1 MHAPQFARSLLSVQH
16 DDLDI
21 QRRGKSVIAIAI
33 VVIACSVL
41 IGLIGIFVPA
51 WRAVSV
57 LLVGVI
63 LFGGASI
70 GLARSGRVSQ
80 AALLLI
86 GAVQVVLIATP
97 LAAEKV
103 AFTPFFFMIPVLLG
117 LITLHNNQ
125 VWLVTLMTLGSIGT
139 LALLARDLPPTILN
153 DTSVYSLS
161 SMLIMIIA
169 AVGFVGSRVTQRA
182 ISAATYAQRQTEQ
195 IAFAL
200 QREKDSLTERVQTRT
215 ADLAQALDEAR
226 QLTAEQ
232 ARLLSENA
240 QQRDVIRNLSV
251 PVLPL
256 DKGLLVIPVIGTLD
270 RERLDDV
277 RRQALGA
284 IETYAAERV
293 LLDITGVPVLD
304 RTVAESLLGTIHAA
318 RLLGAEVTL
327 VGIRPEV
334 AEALV
339 SLNLDTRTV
348 QSYSSLQMALQ
359 ITRSA
364 GARA

>member
-1 MHAPQFARSLLSVQH
+1 
-16 DDLDI
+16 
-21 QRRGKSVIAIAI
+21 
-33 VVIACSVL
+33 
-41 IGLIGIFVPA
+41 
-51 WRAVSV
+51 
-57 LLVGVI
+57 
-63 LFGGASI
+63 
-70 GLARSGRVSQ
+70 
-80 AALLLI
+80 
-86 GAVQVVLIATP
+86 
-97 LAAEKV
+97 
-103 AFTPFFFMIPVLLG
+103 
-117 LITLHNNQ
+117 
-125 VWLVTLMTLGSIGT
+125 
-139 LALLARDLPPTILN
+139 
-153 DTSVYSLS
+153 
-161 SMLIMIIA
+161 
-169 AVGFVGSRVTQRA
+169 
-182 ISAATYAQRQTEQ
+182 
-195 IAFAL
+195 
-200 QREKDSLTERVQTRT
+200 
-215 ADLAQALDEAR
+215 
-226 QLTAEQ
+226 
-232 ARLLSENA
+232 
-240 QQRDVIRNLSV
+240 
-251 PVLPL
+251 
-256 DKGLLVIPVIGTLD
+256 VIPVIGTLD